1 MSIDR
6 QNWKGRRKFLR
17 NCLTACTAIL
27 IVACQPAPEERL
39 ARAEAYVNE
48 ADYRSAILELKNA
61 LQVNPDLGEARLLF
75 AQASYQ
81 LGDFATAEFE
91 YERALGL
98 GHDRSE
104 VWVGFGRTL
113 IKQRK
118 AQEALERVLPNLE
131 SVGEAELLLKGDI
144 LNSLGNTTE
153 ASIAYQAALVLN
165 PSSPGALIG
174 QAVVA
179 ASRNELQAA
188 RNYLDKAIAGNP
200 DSPLVWRAMGN
211 YLRTQR
217 DFIGA
222 AEALAKSMALETKT
236 TPLADRFEARIS
248 RATALV
254 EARNFDAATAQLA
267 VLSVEFPRHPELYFV
282 RGRIAFGTGDYDL
295 AQSELQEYLAMVPS
309 DVRGQAVLG
318 AINFSQDNLRQA
330 EMYLMQAVRANFGGE
345 SIRRLLAETQL
356 RLDKPAEA
364 LAALQAAEAQGQS
377 DAMLLSMLGRAEIG
391 LGDTESAI
399 HYFEQSSAADP
410 ANPLVKLSLA
420 ASYLQAGRAADAIK
434 VLESMQDVPG
444 NLYRREML
452 LIGAYLGENRR
463 DDAIE
468 QGDILL
474 RKYSQDS
481 AAHAL
486 VGVLHKSI
494 GSNDRA
500 EGHFNQALEFD
511 PDNLGALYNLGV
523 IALSAADMNLA
534 AARFGQLLDSH
545 PAFLPGLASLAAVLQ
560 HQNNLAEMRPRLTAA
575 IDVAPNSIAPRV
587 LMARVELASGQ
598 PDAALAEINDARELF
613 PDEAGLDYLEGTV
626 LRSKGQIEEA
636 LIYFSRAVAASPD
649 NKTYVR
655 DFASTMIEVGDVEL
669 ANDLPREAL
678 LHYEAAAGKDWTRA
692 VAIGIARARQAAGV
706 ENTTDSLER
715 WLSDNPTDA
724 GVRRM
729 YAQLLE
735 AKGDTDRAVE
745 EYERLH
751 AVGELDATGMN
762 NLAWQYFL
770 SGRSEAA
777 VLAQQ
782 AHELT
787 PDSGSITDTLGWIL
801 FNAGETERAVTL
813 LREAVNQSPDNT
825 AIQSHL
831 DLALAK
837 KNDN

>member
-6 QNWKGRRKFLR
+6 QNWKGRSSVSRS
-17 NCLTACTAIL
+17 CLTVCAAIL
-27 IVACQPAPEERL
+27 IVACQPTPEERL

-48 ADYRSAILELKNA
+48 ADYLSAILELKNA
-61 LQVNPDLGEARLLF
+61 LKANPDLGEARLLF
-75 AQASYQ
+75 AHASYQ

-98 GHDRSE
+98 GQDRPK
-104 VWVGFGRTL
+104 VWVEFGRTL

-131 SVGEAELLLKGDI
+131 SDGEAELLLKGDI
-144 LNSLGNTTE
+144 LSSLGNTTD
-153 ASIAYQAALVLN
+153 ASIAYLAALALN
-165 PSSPGALIG
+165 PSSPGGLIG
-174 QAVVA
+174 MAVVA
-179 ASRNELQAA
+179 ASTNDLQGA
-188 RNYLDKAIAGNP
+188 RDFLDEAIEGNP
-200 DSPLVWRAMGN
+200 DSPLAWRAKGN
-211 YLRTQR
+211 FLRTQR

-222 AEALAKSMALETKT
+222 AEVLANSMTLETKT

-254 EARNFDAATAQLA
+254 DAKDFDAATAQLA
-267 VLSVEFPRHPELYFV
+267 VLSIEFPRHPELYFV

-295 AQSELQEYLAMVPS
+295 AQSELQEYLAMVPR

-318 AINFSQDNLRQA
+318 TINFSQDHLRQA
-330 EMYLMQAVRANFGGE
+330 EMYLTQAVRANFGGE

-410 ANPLVKLSLA
+410 ENPSITLSLA
-420 ASYLQAGRAADAIK
+420 ASYIQGGRAADAIN
-434 VLESMQDVPG
+434 VLEFMQDVPG
-444 NLYRREML
+444 NLYRRETL
-452 LIGAYLGENRR
+452 LIGAYLGENRPG
-463 DDAIE
+463 DAIE

-474 RKYSQDS
+474 GKYSEDP
-481 AAHAL
+481 AAHTL
-486 VGVLHKSI
+486 VGMLHKSL
-494 GSNDRA
+494 GNNDRA
-500 EGHFNQALEFD
+500 EGHFNQALDFD

-534 AARFGQLLDSH
+534 ATRFEKLLNSH
-545 PAFLPGLASLAAVLQ
+545 PAFLPGLVSLAAVLQ
-560 HQNNLAEMRPRLTAA
+560 QQNNLAEIRPRFMTA

-587 LMARVELASGQ
+587 LMARMELADRQ
-598 PDAALAEINDARELF
+598 PDAALDVINAARELF
-613 PDEAGLDYLEGTV
+613 PDEVGLDHLEGVV

-636 LIYFSRAVAASPD
+636 LKSFSRAVVASPE
-649 NKTYVR
+649 NATYVR
-655 DFASTMIEVGDVEL
+655 DLASTLMKAGDIEL
-669 ANDLPREAL
+669 ANDLPLAAL
-678 LHYEAAAGKDWTRA
+678 LHYEAAARKEWTRA
-692 VAIGIARARQAAGV
+692 VAIRLARARQAAG
-706 ENTTDSLER
+706 TGDATDSLER
-715 WLSDNPTDA
+715 WLSDNPNDA
-724 GVRRM
+724 GIRIM

-735 AKGDTDRAVE
+735 AKGDTGRAVE
-745 EYERLH
+745 EYEKLH

-770 SGRSEAA
+770 RGRSEAA

-787 PDSGSITDTLGWIL
+787 PDNGSITDTLGWIL
-801 FNAGETERAVTL
+801 FNAGETERAVAL
-813 LREAVNQSPDNT
+813 LREAVNQSPGNT

-831 DLALAK
+831 DSALAK